1 VVGRGGAGMGLL
13 GRVERSPYR
22 GIGSR
27 QDLIPLYVYEGGNA
41 YLRSYRVGLKFD
53 ARPWRLDLFLTRRFE
68 GTPYE
73 LTPDELPGLTRR
85 EQGADVGVGFAWR
98 GERNEALYVEA
109 MRDATAVSHGGELRL
124 GYRHEFG
131 AGRLRLRP
139 HLMLGWRNS
148 ALNDYYYGVGPAEAA
163 PGRPA
168 YEAGAGSE
176 VQLDLYAVYRLPSDW
191 VAIGGLTMTRRSSGV
206 RNSPIVEGDRVQLG
220 AFAGVMYDF
229 SPQTRKWPEGRPTIA
244 RVFYGASSDCD
255 MLQIVRLACTSTH
268 TQDPTNVAGYEIGR
282 PLVQRLNDWPLDIA
296 VLVGVVRHK
305 EYGLQ
310 GDFWQVNGYIK
321 AYYYG
326 LPWSHRVN
334 TRLGFGAGLSYARR
348 VPFMEQRDQAVR
360 SRDTSRLLNYMDPTI
375 DVSLGDVIGSRR
387 LRDTYVGLG
396 VSHRSGIFGSSQLLG
411 NVNGGSN
418 YIYSYIEAV
427 F

>member
-1 VVGRGGAGMGLL
+1 MGLL
-13 GRVERSPYR
+13 SRIERSPYR

-27 QDLIPLYVYEGGNA
+27 QDLVPLYVYEGGRT

-53 ARPWRLDLFLTRRFE
+53 AQPWRLDLFLARRFE

-85 EQGADVGVGFAWR
+85 EQGADVGVGVVWR
-98 GERNEALYVEA
+98 GEGRSAYFEA

-139 HLMLGWRNS
+139 HVVLSWRNS
-148 ALNDYYYGVGPAEAA
+148 ALNDYYYGVSPAEAA
-163 PGRPA
+163 PDRPA
-168 YEAGAGSE
+168 YAPGAGGQA
-176 VQLDLYAVYRLPSDW
+176 QLDLYAIYRVTRAW
-191 VAIGGLTMTRRSSGV
+191 YAIGGLTLTRGSSGV
-206 RNSPIVEGDRVQLG
+206 RDSPIVEDRVEPG
-220 AFAGVMYDF
+220 AFAGLMYDF
-229 SPQTRKWPEGRPTIA
+229 SPQTRQWPQGRPTVA
-244 RVFYGASSDCD
+244 RVFYGPSSECD
-255 MLQIVRLACTSTH
+255 MLQIIRLNCTKTH
-268 TQDPTNVAGYEIGR
+268 TQDETSVAGYEIGR
-282 PLVQRLNDWPLDIA
+282 PLVQRLNGWPLD
-296 VLVGVVRHK
+296 VSVMVGLVRHK
-305 EYGLQ
+305 ERGLQ
-310 GDFWQVNGYIK
+310 PDFWQVNGYLK
-321 AYYYG
+321 AHYYG

-348 VPFMEQRDQAVR
+348 VPFVEARDQAVR
-360 SRDTSRLLNYMDPTI
+360 GRDTSRLLNYMDPTI
-375 DVSLGDVIGSRR
+375 DVSLGDLVGSRR
-387 LRDTYVGLG
+387 LRDTFVGLG

-418 YIYSYIEAV
+418 YIYSYIEAS